1 MKHPELH
8 RQLIALGVEIRVSVR
23 AIEVVALRR
32 ADGMLLALT
41 EVFSGSSPEA
51 VEAACARI
59 AEAAW
64 IALMTQA
71 QGCGA

>member
-1 MKHPELH
+1 MNAGVH
-8 RQLIALGVEIRVSVR
+8 RQLIDLGVEMRITVR

-32 ADGMLLALT
+32 ADGMLLALA

-51 VEAACARI
+51 VEAACSRI
-59 AEAAW
+59 AETAW
-64 IALMTQA
+64 IVLMAEA